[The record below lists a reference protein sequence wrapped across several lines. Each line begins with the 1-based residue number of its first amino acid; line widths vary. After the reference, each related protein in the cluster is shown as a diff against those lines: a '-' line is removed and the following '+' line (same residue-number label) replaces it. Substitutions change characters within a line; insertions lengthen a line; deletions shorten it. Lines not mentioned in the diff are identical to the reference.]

1 MAETYL
7 IDGVEALWPRVDR
20 TYAFNS
26 KIRRSE
32 PCDARDQGASY
43 SIQFRMDEP
52 TAKALLT
59 AMRSVYDDN
68 RDDGWDERLSNPFVK
83 DDDGTYT
90 HKASLKGAYNGE
102 TTVKPLEVDSNS
114 TPLPEGFQLT
124 TGSTV
129 NVAVN
134 FIPYRMK
141 RGKEW
146 ECGVSLRLKAVQVVK
161 YVPKEVRNPFKAVD
175 GGFVLD
181 DNNPFAK
188 AAASTK
194 SNNVLADGADED
206 EEDTPPKKM
215 TGKAK
220 GSDKPSDSV
229 DSLVE
234 KWDD

>member
-83 DDDGTYT
+83 DDDGT
-90 HKASLKGAYNGE
+90 
-102 TTVKPLEVDSNS
+102 TV
-114 TPLPEGFQLT
+114 F
-124 TGSTV
+124 
-129 NVAVN
+129 AV
-134 FIPYRMK
+134 FV
-141 RGKEW
+141 
-146 ECGVSLRLKAVQVVK
+146 VS
-161 YVPKEVRNPFKAVD
+161 
-175 GGFVLD
+175 
-181 DNNPFAK
+181 
-188 AAASTK
+188 SC
-194 SNNVLADGADED
+194 
-206 EEDTPPKKM
+206 
-215 TGKAK
+215 
-220 GSDKPSDSV
+220 
-229 DSLVE
+229 
-234 KWDD
+234 